1 MALLVS
7 AGVDIEQS
15 EHDQLLFDDEDAEDP
30 RGQIPQGP
38 RFSIDDVIEF
48 HYLLEDD
55 RYIEEFLASSGGAA

>member
-1 MALLVS
+1 
-7 AGVDIEQS
+7 
-15 EHDQLLFDDEDAEDP
+15 LLFDDEDADDP